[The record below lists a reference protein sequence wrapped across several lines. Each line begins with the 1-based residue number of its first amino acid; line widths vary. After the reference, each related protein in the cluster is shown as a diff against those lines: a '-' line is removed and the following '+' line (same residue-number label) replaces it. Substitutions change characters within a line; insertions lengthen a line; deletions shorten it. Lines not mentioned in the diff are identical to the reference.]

1 MIFFAKHLAFQTYH
15 ALSLK
20 RRLKVMNGSARKLHQ
35 TPLANISLPTEMCG
49 GCYSKNTCKNKEHV
63 RLITMKICL

>member
-1 MIFFAKHLAFQTYH
+1 
-15 ALSLK
+15 
-20 RRLKVMNGSARKLHQ
+20 MNGSARKLHQ